1 MGSSG
6 RTDAPAGR
14 SGFRPVHPGRIVKR
28 NIEALGIT
36 IEEFARRIDTSRQTV
51 HAILSERSAVTPVMA
66 ARLGR
71 VFNTSSQ
78 LWLNMQAA
86 HDVWEPERSRSIA
99 RIRPF
104 KWKVSAVGTSGP
116 HASGGTVVSAP
127 APGTLAA
134 RKRRAHR

>member
-1 MGSSG
+1 MGG
-6 RTDAPAGR
+6 NGKTDAPAGR
-14 SGFRPVHPGRIVKR
+14 PGFRPVHPGRIVRR

-36 IEEFARRIDTSRQTV
+36 IEEFAKRIDTSRQTV

-78 LWLNMQAA
+78 FWLNMQAA
-86 HDVWEPERSRSIA
+86 HDVWVPERSRAIA

-104 KWKVSAVGTSGP
+104 KWKSTAAGTQAR
-116 HASGGTVVSAP
+116 HATGGTAETVSAP
-127 APGTLAA
+127 SARAA
-134 RKRRAHR
+134 RKRSTPR

>member
-1 MGSSG
+1 MGSNG
-6 RTDAPAGR
+6 RMDAPAGR
-14 SGFRPVHPGRIVKR
+14 PGFRPVHPGRIVKR

-36 IEEFARRIDTSRQTV
+36 IEEFAKRIETSRQTV
-51 HAILSERSAVTPVMA
+51 HAILAERSAVTPVMA

-86 HDVWEPERSRSIA
+86 HDVWEPERSRAIA

-104 KWKVSAVGTSGP
+104 KWKATAAGTY
-116 HASGGTVVSAP
+116 ARRARGGIAETESAP
-127 APGTLAA
+127 STLAA